1 LMFLFSKLFWSDIVP
16 RITITSLFTIRTT
29 KKRTTYI
36 RIKCQ
41 RTSGK

>member
-1 LMFLFSKLFWSDIVP
+1 
-16 RITITSLFTIRTT
+16 LFTIPTT

>member
-1 LMFLFSKLFWSDIVP
+1 
-16 RITITSLFTIRTT
+16 LFTIPTT

-36 RIKCQ
+36 QIKCQ

>member
-1 LMFLFSKLFWSDIVP
+1 
-16 RITITSLFTIRTT
+16 LFTIRTT